1 VTYTIED
8 GEGTRAL
15 AIAITLALV
24 AALAASMEQGFSF
37 FLGIFVVPI
46 GLYAALAVR
55 HWSLV
60 VAAIA
65 SAVTGVAVIGYWIY
79 SFLTFPWAS

>member
-1 VTYTIED
+1 
-8 GEGTRAL
+8 
-15 AIAITLALV
+15 LV
-24 AALAASMEQGFSF
+24 AALAASMEQGYSF
-37 FLGIFVVPI
+37 FLGMFAVPI

-55 HWSLV
+55 HWLLV